1 MTRAVLL
8 HGWGMSAQI
17 WSELRVQLPRDAQAP
32 DLPGYGTADT
42 LSPYTL
48 DAVVERVAC
57 DVRGAGA
64 PIDLIGWSL
73 GGLIAMHWAAVRPHQ
88 VRRLVLLG
96 ATPRFVAADDW
107 GHGVPPAILRIFN
120 VELQRTP
127 EALMRRF
134 SALQA
139 QGEAEADAEEIAAT
153 LYARRGHASAQALR
167 DSLALLGESDIRTS
181 LPRITQPTLILHGQ
195 QDAII
200 GVDAARWT
208 AAQVPH
214 ACLQVLDG
222 CGHALPLS
230 HAAACAQWIER
241 FLDE

>member
-8 HGWGMSAQI
+8 HGWGMSAQV
-17 WSELRVQLPRDAQAP
+17 WSELRARLPQHASAP
-32 DLPGYGTADT
+32 DLPGYGTADA

-57 DVRGAGA
+57 AVRGADA

-73 GGLIAMHWAAVRPHQ
+73 GGLIAMHWAAVHPQQ

-96 ATPRFVAADDW
+96 ATPRFAAADDW
-107 GHGVPPAILRIFN
+107 GHGVPPAMLRIFN

-134 SALQA
+134 CALQA
-139 QGEAEADAEEIAAT
+139 QGEAEADAEEIAAM
-153 LYARRGHASAQALR
+153 LYTRRGRASAQTLR
-167 DSLALLGESDIRTS
+167 DSLALLGESDIRAA
-181 LPRITQPTLILHGQ
+181 LPRITQPTLVLHGRR
-195 QDAII
+195 DAII
-200 GVDAARWT
+200 GIDAARWT
-208 AAQVPH
+208 AAQLPH
-214 ACLQVLDG
+214 ARLQVLDG
-222 CGHALPLS
+222 CSHALPLS

>member
-17 WSELRVQLPRDAQAP
+17 WSELRAHLHRDVQAP
-32 DLPGYGTADT
+32 DMPGYGVANA

-57 DVRGAGA
+57 DVRGASA

-73 GGLIAMHWAAVRPHQ
+73 GGLIAMHWAAVHPQQ

-96 ATPRFVAADDW
+96 ATPRFVTADDW
-107 GHGVPPAILRIFN
+107 AHGVPPAMLRIFN
-120 VELQRTP
+120 VELRRTP

-139 QGEAEADAEEIAAT
+139 QGEADAEEIAAT
-153 LYARRGHASAQALR
+153 LYARQGHASAQTLR
-167 DSLALLGESDIRTS
+167 DSLALLCESDIRAA
-181 LPRITQPTLILHGQ
+181 LPRITQPTLVLHGR

-200 GVDAARWT
+200 GIEAARWA
-208 AAQVPH
+208 AAQLPH
-214 ACLQVLDG
+214 ARLQVLDG

-241 FLDE
+241 LLDE